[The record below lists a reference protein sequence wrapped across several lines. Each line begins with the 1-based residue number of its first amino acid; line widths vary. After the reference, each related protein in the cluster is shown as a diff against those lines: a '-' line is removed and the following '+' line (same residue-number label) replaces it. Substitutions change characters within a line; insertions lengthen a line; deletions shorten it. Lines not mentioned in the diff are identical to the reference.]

1 MISTRTLVVIGT
13 NGVGKSSFGKDL
25 LKRYPEKA
33 QNICGL
39 HALFIT
45 TQEDKANAND
55 WWQMPTLINE
65 RMRLP
70 RITEYEKNDSPL
82 AT

>member
-1 MISTRTLVVIGT
+1 MEILLPRHINKENPVISTRTLVVIGT

-25 LKRYPEKA
+25 LKLYQEKA

-45 TQEDKANAND
+45 TQEDKANADD
-55 WWQMPTLINE
+55 W
-65 RMRLP
+65 
-70 RITEYEKNDSPL
+70 
-82 AT
+82 